1 MPWHRTHT
9 GMRLASNVFKT
20 TNKGGVMKIF
30 LGLLLVGVS
39 ALADQ
44 APDSGQ
50 GKPIVIQDGPP
61 AQAYIETAL
70 YQYLDK
76 PPYLFI
82 HAETPFF
89 AKRLVGKNVWIAL
102 VDFYCGLNEQRR
114 LHCVT
119 VLVFDPS
126 TNKHRFMTPEQLPCR
141 RSFLNATTSSL
152 YAKRCTS

>member
-1 MPWHRTHT
+1 
-9 GMRLASNVFKT
+9 
-20 TNKGGVMKIF
+20 MKIF

-44 APDSGQ
+44 PPDSGQ
-50 GKPIVIQDGPP
+50 GKPAVIQDGAQ

-89 AKRLVGKNVWIAL
+89 AKRLVGKDVWIAL
-102 VDFYCGLNEQRR
+102 IDFYCGLNEQQR
-114 LHCVT
+114 LHCFT
-119 VLVFDPS
+119 VLVFDPL
-126 TNKHRFMTPEQLPCR
+126 TNEHRFMTPEKLTQA
-141 RSFLNATTSSL
+141 SNESAI
-152 YAKRCTS
+152 